1 MSVAAVG
8 TRPAFSSQR
17 MLDARSE
24 AVLNHRRRS
33 VGPRRRS
40 DAEPQG
46 LDYTRILAAPVVA
59 PVACIV

>member
-46 LDYTRILAAPVVA
+46 LDSKYTLADQL
-59 PVACIV
+59 